1 MFQPA
6 PGVSIPFPERI
17 AEQFEVYENQCL
29 RANISFEKL
38 QPLVTEMY
46 QSFPEPLFFVL

>member
-29 RANISFEKL
+29 RANISFENC
-38 QPLVTEMY
+38 
-46 QSFPEPLFFVL
+46 SRW